1 MQLKPE
7 IRSFIV
13 DNFLYGQNDDGFK
26 DDVSLLANG
35 MIDSTGVLEL
45 VAFVEERYG
54 ISVKD
59 DELIPSNFDSVNN
72 LSDFIMKKKNNGS
85 K

>member
-13 DNFLYGQNDDGFK
+13 DNFLYGQNDDSFK